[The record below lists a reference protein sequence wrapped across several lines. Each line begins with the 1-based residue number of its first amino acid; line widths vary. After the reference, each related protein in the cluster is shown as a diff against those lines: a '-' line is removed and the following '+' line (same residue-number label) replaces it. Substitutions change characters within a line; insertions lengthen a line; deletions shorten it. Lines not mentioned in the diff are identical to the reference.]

1 MCCLFTWLPAG
12 MWLYTQVEVLCPPSG
27 TLKGDVWH
35 LRLDFF
41 QMSHNDIHTSH
52 KMTFLLFSMH
62 AQYVFFATR
71 VSAEAVWM
79 KSVVHSAIAP
89 CLSGSIG
96 PTSLNP
102 NFNLKPNGSS
112 DQGAEAWMPKCSQ
125 LPVNKANHNFLCSPI
140 KTCFCNCLC
149 CCCFLN
155 CILMKLPSQQHPCSL
170 ALAKG
175 RKRLLLAEFAWPKSV
190 KNSIHFIDFVSWI

>member
-1 MCCLFTWLPAG
+1 
-12 MWLYTQVEVLCPPSG
+12 
-27 TLKGDVWH
+27 
-35 LRLDFF
+35 
-41 QMSHNDIHTSH
+41 
-52 KMTFLLFSMH
+52 
-62 AQYVFFATR
+62 
-71 VSAEAVWM
+71 M

-102 NFNLKPNGSS
+102 NFNPKPNGSS
-112 DQGAEAWMPKCSQ
+112 DQWAICLTNGRLDQGAEAWMPKCSQ

-149 CCCFLN
+149 SLFFFN

-175 RKRLLLAEFAWPKSV
+175 RKQLLLPEFVWPKSV
-190 KNSIHFIDFVSWI
+190 KSSIHFYRLCLLDLITIL